1 MQLRS
6 AKSPVAAN
14 ACATDSTN
22 ILARREMLGATL
34 FGAGAIFASPQV
46 ASAKE
51 VADGGLPPGIA
62 EYMGVIK
69 SKKQWNQIGKRVSE
83 GQGEIPKS
91 EWENIQGFL
100 RKFYDTGKDME
111 SVSRA
116 FSPDEQKAVQEVA
129 KNFKKAVKAIDKPAA
144 AQDFEAFMA
153 QHKVILGYIED
164 FQDIRAGKKKEV
176 VTSANGVPDEL

>member
-1 MQLRS
+1 
-6 AKSPVAAN
+6 
-14 ACATDSTN
+14 
-22 ILARREMLGATL
+22 MLGATL

-83 GQGEIPKS
+83 GKDDIPKE
-91 EWENIQGFL
+91 EWQNIQVGISFRMFGLLRRFAEIYSLLSGWCHVLIYGVCDQGFL

-111 SVSRA
+111 SVR
-116 FSPDEQKAVQEVA
+116 V
-129 KNFKKAVKAIDKPAA
+129 
-144 AQDFEAFMA
+144 
-153 QHKVILGYIED
+153 
-164 FQDIRAGKKKEV
+164 
-176 VTSANGVPDEL
+176 